1 MFLRRGG
8 AALVALALLEVT
20 AWRIPCAN
28 FARFWDV
35 PDLVKRFAA
44 HGATGAYLR
53 VLQTGDVGAGDTVE
67 VVARPDPGITVA
79 EGFHIDFHAKSRLPE
94 LAPALPFLPVKS
106 QQKYAAK
113 IEKRLAARV

>member
-1 MFLRRGG
+1 
-8 AALVALALLEVT
+8 VT

-53 VLQTGDVGAGDTVE
+53 VLETGEIGAGDAVEVVFRPDHGITVGAGFRIVMNQN
-67 VVARPDPGITVA
+67 
-79 EGFHIDFHAKSRLPE
+79 SRLSE
-94 LAPALPFLPVKS
+94 LAPALGFLPVKD
-106 QQKYAAK
+106 QPKLAAR
-113 IEKRLAARV
+113 IEKRLAAET